1 MYINKEVVY
10 ENVVMTVRGEMSP
23 EEPEVHYD
31 SDMSGYPGCS
41 AEFEIEKIEVG
52 GFDVTNMLD
61 ESVFEPI
68 KQLVLEANDEQ

>member
-1 MYINKEVVY
+1 MYINREVVY
-10 ENVVMTVRGEMSP
+10 DNVTMTVYGEMSP
-23 EEPEVHYD
+23 EEPEVRYD

-52 GFDVTNMLD
+52 GFDVTNILD
-61 ESVFEPI
+61 KDVFEPI

>member
-1 MYINKEVVY
+1 MHIEIVY
-10 ENVVMTVRGEMSP
+10 KNVVMTVYGEMSP
-23 EEPEVHYD
+23 EEPEVSYD
-31 SDMSGYPGCS
+31 SDIGGYPGCS